1 MLESGEHDKTQVGLD
16 VSALLESVESETF
29 TGHLQE
35 GEVVTGHLQ
44 ESVTE
49 TETEEKKPVKSNPY
63 ATRKIKRIDSTMLR
77 ACELMAMK
85 DINGMSNDDIA
96 RELGINRA
104 TLYRWRQRPE
114 FNDKLTEITEEF
126 QRSFL
131 TDAYA
136 ELRKIMMYGKSHEKL
151 KAIELLLK
159 NQGRLKE
166 VKETTA
172 KVEQDLN
179 VTALFKELGI

>member
-1 MLESGEHDKTQVGLD
+1 MKDIIETEKTQVALD
-16 VSALLESVESETF
+16 VQSVLEDVSF
-29 TGHLQE
+29 TGHLQTFTE
-35 GEVVTGHLQ
+35 GYVGELRET
-44 ESVTE
+44 ERVTE
-49 TETEEKKPVKSNPY
+49 DEKSVKANPY
-63 ATRKIKRIDSTMLR
+63 ATRKIKRIDSTMVR

-96 RELGINRA
+96 KELGINRA

-159 NQGRLKE
+159 NQGRLKD

-172 KVEQDLN
+172 KVETELN
-179 VTALFKELGI
+179 VGALFKELGI

>member
-1 MLESGEHDKTQVGLD
+1 MKDIRETEKTQVALD
-16 VSALLESVESETF
+16 VQSVLEDVSFTEHLQTF
-29 TGHLQE
+29 TE
-35 GEVVTGHLQ
+35 GDVGELRET
-44 ESVTE
+44 EIVTE
-49 TETEEKKPVKSNPY
+49 DEKSVKSSPY
-63 ATRKIKRIDSTMLR
+63 ATRKIKRLDSTMVR

-96 RELGINRA
+96 KELGINRA
-104 TLYRWRQRPE
+104 TLYRWRQKPE

-136 ELRKIMMYGKSHEKL
+136 ELRKIMMYGKAHEKL

-166 VKETTA
+166 VKETTT